1 MKAVILACVLLLPA
15 VASAEEY
22 TLYVNDAASCR
33 AAGFTGD
40 VCIVKKVESSTP
52 AFTPAPTPT
61 PTPTPSPNPDCVVTV
76 WNACAGTRR
85 GS

>member
-40 VCIVKKVESSTP
+40 VCIVKKEIDAVLALISR
-52 AFTPAPTPT
+52 
-61 PTPTPSPNPDCVVTV
+61 N
-76 WNACAGTRR
+76 
-85 GS
+85 

>member
-52 AFTPAPTPT
+52 AFTP
-61 PTPTPSPNPDCVVTV
+61 TPTPSPNPDCVVTV